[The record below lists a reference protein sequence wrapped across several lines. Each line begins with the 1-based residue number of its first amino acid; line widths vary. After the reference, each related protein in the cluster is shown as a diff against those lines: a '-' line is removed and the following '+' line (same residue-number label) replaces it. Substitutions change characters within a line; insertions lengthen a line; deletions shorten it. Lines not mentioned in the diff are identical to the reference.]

1 MSRVLSGGDFAVQ
14 DVKCIMAAERA
25 NTGYLQYS

>member
-14 DVKCIMAAERA
+14 DVKCIMAAER
-25 NTGYLQYS
+25 TCSEVV